1 MDTQENITSVQRDRE
16 ILKLISKTHDNVQGL
31 KDLIDHLTA
40 RIEKLKRGNNEN
52 K

>member
-16 ILKLISKTHDNVQGL
+16 ILKLISKTDDNVQGL

-40 RIEKLKRGNNEN
+40 RIEKLERGNNEN